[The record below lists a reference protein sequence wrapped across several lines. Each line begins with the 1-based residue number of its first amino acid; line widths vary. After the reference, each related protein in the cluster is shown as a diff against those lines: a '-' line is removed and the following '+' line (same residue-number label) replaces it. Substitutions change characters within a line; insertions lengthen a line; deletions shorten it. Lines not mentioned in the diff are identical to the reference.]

1 MSNSLLSARDL
12 WKIYGSGELQVFALR
27 EVNLDIVQ
35 GELLIIVGAS
45 GSGKST
51 LLNMI
56 GGMDR
61 PTRGQLL
68 FEGQDLS
75 QANDRQ
81 LTLYRRHQ
89 VGFVFQFFNLV
100 PTLTALENVQVA
112 VQIARKPMDAA
123 ESLAIVGLED
133 RANFFPSQLSG
144 GQQQRVAIARA
155 LASNPPLLLCDEP
168 TGNLDT
174 ETGRQVLQ
182 LLVRVN
188 RELGKTVVIISHSS
202 AVARVGNRVA
212 QIRDGT
218 ILSVE
223 TNSAPLDPSQIEW

>member
-1 MSNSLLSARDL
+1 MALLSARKL
-12 WKIYGSGELQVFALR
+12 SKIYGAGPTQVFALR
-27 EVNLDIVQ
+27 DVDLEIEA
-35 GELLIIVGAS
+35 GELLMIVGPS

-61 PTRGQLL
+61 PSRGELL
-68 FEGQDLS
+68 FEGQDLAR
-75 QANDRQ
+75 ANDAQ
-81 LTLYRRHQ
+81 LTLYRRHH

-112 VQIARKPMDAA
+112 VQIARQPLDPA
-123 ESLAIVGLED
+123 ESLAIVGLQD
-133 RANFFPSQLSG
+133 RASFFPSQLSG

-182 LLVRVN
+182 LLMKVN
-188 RELGKTVVIISHSS
+188 RELGKTVVIISHSR
-202 AVARVGNRVA
+202 AVARVGHRVA
-212 QIRDGT
+212 TIRDGT
-218 ILSVE
+218 IVSLE
-223 TNSAPLDPSQIEW
+223 TNPVQADPGEIEW

>member
-1 MSNSLLSARDL
+1 MALLSARDL
-12 WKIYGSGELQVFALR
+12 WKIYGSGDVQVFALR
-27 EVNLDIVQ
+27 EINLDIER
-35 GELLIIVGAS
+35 GELMIIVGPS

-61 PTRGQLL
+61 PSRGQLL
-68 FEGQDLS
+68 FEGKDLAR
-75 QANDRQ
+75 ANDRQ
-81 LTLYRRHQ
+81 LTLYRRQQ

-112 VQIARKPMDAA
+112 VQIARQPMDAA
-123 ESLAIVGLED
+123 ESLAIVGLQD
-133 RANFFPSQLSG
+133 RANFFPSQMSG

-202 AVARVGNRVA
+202 SVARVGNRVA
-212 QIRDGT
+212 YIRDGA
-218 ILSVE
+218 ILSLE
-223 TNSAPLDPSQIEW
+223 TNANPADPADIEW

>member
-1 MSNSLLSARDL
+1 MALLSARDL
-12 WKIYGSGELQVFALR
+12 WKIYGSGDVQVFALR
-27 EVNLDIVQ
+27 EINLDIER
-35 GELLIIVGAS
+35 GELMIIVGPS

-61 PTRGQLL
+61 PSRGQLL
-68 FEGQDLS
+68 FEGKDLA

-81 LTLYRRHQ
+81 LTLYRRQQ

-112 VQIARKPMDAA
+112 VQIARQPMDAA
-123 ESLAIVGLED
+123 ESLAIVGLQD
-133 RANFFPSQLSG
+133 RANFFPSQMSG

-202 AVARVGNRVA
+202 SVARVGNRVA
-212 QIRDGT
+212 YIRDGA
-218 ILSVE
+218 ILSLE
-223 TNSAPLDPSQIEW
+223 TNANPADPADIEW

>member
-1 MSNSLLSARDL
+1 MNNSLLSARDL

>member
-1 MSNSLLSARDL
+1 MNKVLLSARDL

-27 EVNLDIVQ
+27 EVNLDIEQ

-75 QANDRQ
+75 QANDHQ

-123 ESLAIVGLED
+123 ESLAIVGLQD
-133 RANFFPSQLSG
+133 RASFFPSQLSG

-202 AVARVGNRVA
+202 AVASVGHRVA

-223 TNSAPLDPSQIEW
+223 TNSKPLDPSQIEW

>member
-1 MSNSLLSARDL
+1 MALLSARDL
-12 WKIYGSGELQVFALR
+12 WKIYGSGDVQVFALR
-27 EVNLDIVQ
+27 EINLDIER
-35 GELLIIVGAS
+35 GELMIIVGPS

-61 PTRGQLL
+61 PSRGQLV
-68 FEGQDLS
+68 FEGKDLA

-81 LTLYRRHQ
+81 LTLYRRQQ

-112 VQIARKPMDAA
+112 VQIARQPMDAA
-123 ESLAIVGLED
+123 ESLAIVGLQD
-133 RANFFPSQLSG
+133 RANFFPSQMSG

-202 AVARVGNRVA
+202 SVARVGNRVA
-212 QIRDGT
+212 YIRDGA
-218 ILSVE
+218 ILSLE
-223 TNSAPLDPSQIEW
+223 TNANPADPADIEW

>member
-1 MSNSLLSARDL
+1 MALLSARDL
-12 WKIYGSGELQVFALR
+12 WKIYGSGDVQVFALR
-27 EVNLDIVQ
+27 EINLDIER
-35 GELLIIVGAS
+35 GELMIIVGPS

-61 PTRGQLL
+61 PSRGQLL
-68 FEGQDLS
+68 FEGKDLA

-81 LTLYRRHQ
+81 LTLYRRQQ

-112 VQIARKPMDAA
+112 VQIARQPMDAA
-123 ESLAIVGLED
+123 ESLAIVGLQD
-133 RANFFPSQLSG
+133 RANFFPSQMSG

-202 AVARVGNRVA
+202 SVARVGNRVA
-212 QIRDGT
+212 YIRDGT
-218 ILSVE
+218 ILSLE
-223 TNSAPLDPSQIEW
+223 TNANPADPADIEW

>member
-1 MSNSLLSARDL
+1 MALLSARKL
-12 WKIYGSGELQVFALR
+12 SKIYGAGSTQVFALR
-27 EVNLDIVQ
+27 EVDLDIEA
-35 GELLIIVGAS
+35 GELLIIVGPS

-61 PTRGQLL
+61 PSQGQLL
-68 FEGQDLS
+68 FQGEDLARAS
-75 QANDRQ
+75 DRQ
-81 LTLYRRHQ
+81 LTLYRRHN

-112 VQIARKPMDAA
+112 VQIARNPLDARH
-123 ESLAIVGLED
+123 SLSIVGLED
-133 RANFFPSQLSG
+133 RASFFPSQLSG

-174 ETGRQVLQ
+174 ETGRQVLR
-182 LLVRVN
+182 LLRTVN
-188 RELGKTVVIISHSS
+188 QELGKTVVIISHSR
-202 AVARVGNRVA
+202 AVARVGQRVA
-212 QIRDGT
+212 TIRDGS
-218 ILSVE
+218 ILSLEVNE
-223 TNSAPLDPSQIEW
+223 KPVDPAEIEW